1 MNPLDNQITLEQAKQ
16 ITERIIGNARGYPSV
31 FQAEELNNKGDVW
44 QIKRYDVGEARW
56 SAWGGDV
63 WCTFGAREFRE
74 GVSYPMV
81 YLHSFVRCSDPIC
94 SDPIFWDLY
103 AAEDEAVKA
112 AFAQGAEAVVK
123 MWLRPGEKRV
133 VRKPSKEPNK

>member
-1 MNPLDNQITLEQAKQ
+1 MNPLGNQITLEQAKQ
-16 ITERIIGNARGYPSV
+16 ITERIVGNACDYPSV
-31 FQAEELNNKGDVW
+31 FQAEELNNKGSVW

-63 WCTFGAREFRE
+63 WCVFGARELRE

-81 YLHSFVRCSDPIC
+81 YLHSFERCSDPI
-94 SDPIFWDLY
+94 FGDLY
-103 AAEDEAVKA
+103 ATEDEAIKA

-133 VRKPSKEPNK
+133 VRKPSQEPNQ